1 MKKTERLYMRT
12 TKDVKA
18 KIEQIA
24 KEENRSMNNWIET
37 TVLEKLEE
45 KEMTKYKLV
54 AYEEGQVQEVWAEGT
69 EEEIIKQFNQD
80 KVKGLEWIEENDKDL
95 YLEAISEQVTNL
107 RELEYVLDLI
117 DHSWWTLRLEEI

>member
-45 KEMTKYKLV
+45 LEMTNLRLV
-54 AYEEGQVQEVWAEGT
+54 AYNEGNLEEVWAEGNL
-69 EEEIIKQFNQD
+69 EEIIKQFNKD
-80 KVKGLEWIEENDKDL
+80 KIEGLEWIEEEDKEL
-95 YLEAISEQVTNL
+95 YLEAISETVTTKE
-107 RELEYVLDLI
+107 ELEYVLEMI
-117 DHSWWTLRLEEI
+117 DHNWWTLRLEEI